1 MATVTELIGQ
11 SVWDPNGV
19 WVGHV
24 VDIRLIKHKGE
35 LQQSA
40 TVCGLVVSAHRG
52 KLLCLTRDRHRR
64 WGWFS
69 RPLARVL
76 YVGSTFD
83 PVVKRRRPQRRRGTH
98 QHRKTGTLSRLSTLQ
113 ATV

>member
-1 MATVTELIGQ
+1 MTSVTELIGQ

-35 LQQSA
+35 LRQSA
-40 TVCGLVVSAHRG
+40 TVYGLVVSAHRG

-69 RPLARVL
+69 RSLARVL
-76 YVGSTFD
+76 YVGSTFVPWSSVTD
-83 PVVKRRRPQRRRGTH
+83 HSGGEVYISTAKQE
-98 QHRKTGTLSRLSTLQ
+98 LSR
-113 ATV
+113 V